1 MCCSPSAIRMSFS
14 WVMPPMPDPSVRM
27 KCRLVWMSGCT
38 DDESGLCDDGS
49 SCGWV
54 CGTW

>member
-1 MCCSPSAIRMSFS
+1 
-14 WVMPPMPDPSVRM
+14 M
-27 KCRLVWMSGCT
+27 KYRLACMIGFT
-38 DDESGLCDDGS
+38 DDESGLYDDGS